1 MVCVEQFISFFL
13 FTLFSGL
20 ALLYMII
27 LKITLKQ
34 NHRRDWQGFK
44 SIKTTPGLLRGTVFV
59 ESVYRGMAG
68 QVLFEFQ
75 AQIKEPCALS
85 SLPSPP
91 PIYFS
96 ISPA

>member
-1 MVCVEQFISFFL
+1 M
-13 FTLFSGL
+13 
-20 ALLYMII
+20 
-27 LKITLKQ
+27 
-34 NHRRDWQGFK
+34 
-44 SIKTTPGLLRGTVFV
+44 KTTPGLLRGTVFV